1 MGRFSLAVHPF
12 GVLLGVAADDLAA
25 DQFELGHEAGSVQ
38 SAECSVCLI
47 KRLKVGAIDWAIA
60 VFA

>member
-12 GVLLGVAADDLAA
+12 GVLLGLAA
-25 DQFELGHEAGSVQ
+25 DHFELGHEAGSVQ
-38 SAECSVCLI
+38 SAECSLCLI

>member
-12 GVLLGVAADDLAA
+12 GVLLGLAA
-25 DQFELGHEAGSVQ
+25 DHFELGHEAGSVQ